1 MSAPAAARMSGQGV
15 RTVAGLELKQRA
27 RTSRWPVVLG
37 AWFLLIAAV
46 ALLTWY
52 GISSQDQTY
61 QDLEGATHTESAGR
75 SMYDL
80 TTFFVLGL
88 SMLIVPSL
96 TATSINSDREQ
107 GVLATLQTTLLSPA
121 DIVIGKWVASICMTL
136 VFLATALPFLIWG
149 WVAGHAGP
157 WPILRSMVA
166 LLAVLAVISAMG
178 LMFSTLT
185 ARPVGSAVL
194 TYLAVATLVIGT
206 LIAFMLSLKPFESVD
221 TVQVRTIPQS
231 WYEEHPNDNPTTSEC
246 VTTTQE
252 QVRVHTEKTW
262 WLLAM
267 NPVVI
272 VADAG
277 FVERSDGLIDTSG
290 TAPMAAIAEPYI
302 RRRALRHLEK
312 GRVVIFGAGMG
323 LPYFSTDTTAAQ
335 RALEIR
341 AEVVLMAKAVDG
353 VFTAD
358 PRTDP
363 DAKLLTTITHREV
376 IDRGLAVADATAF
389 SLCMDNKMP
398 IMVFN
403 LLTDGNIARAVA
415 GEKIGTLVTT

>member
-52 GISSQDQTY
+52 GISSQDQSY

-88 SMLIVPSL
+88 SMLVVPSL

-121 DIVIGKWVASICMTL
+121 DIVIGKWVASICVTL

-149 WVAGHAGP
+149 WVAGQAGP

-166 LLAVLAVISAMG
+166 LLAVLAVISAIG

-206 LIAFMLSLKPFESVD
+206 LIAFVLSLKPFESVD

-231 WYEEHPNDNPTTSEC
+231 WYEEHPNDNPTTSDC

-252 QVRVHTEKTW
+252 QMRVHTEKTW

-277 FVERSDGLIDTSG
+277 FVKRSDGRIDTSG
-290 TAPMAAIAEPYI
+290 VAPMAAIAEGVGSARKGPETGTLNWCDFGDTGALPSAPSARAGQPPSWPWGLGILTVIGIGSLVVAI
-302 RRRALRHLEK
+302 RRTHTPIK
-312 GRVVIFGAGMG
+312 Q
-323 LPYFSTDTTAAQ
+323 LPNGT
-335 RALEIR
+335 R
-341 AEVVLMAKAVDG
+341 
-353 VFTAD
+353 
-358 PRTDP
+358 
-363 DAKLLTTITHREV
+363 
-376 IDRGLAVADATAF
+376 
-389 SLCMDNKMP
+389 
-398 IMVFN
+398 
-403 LLTDGNIARAVA
+403 IA
-415 GEKIGTLVTT
+415 